1 MDEDIKCPNCGT
13 TKYRNPQL
21 ELMVNVCGHSLCSNC
36 VELLFVKGSGHCPQC
51 SIGLRRHNF
60 RKQLF
65 EDHLVEKEIDIRK
78 RVLKDFN
85 KREEDFD
92 SLRDYNN
99 YLEEVE
105 EIIFN
110 LTNDI
115 DVKETNER
123 IDAYKKENAKQII
136 KNRGKLSKDQ
146 ELIEEL
152 IEQERQEKELRNQY
166 FLNEDKEQI
175 KSKARLREDLVDE
188 LMFSDLPAHQI
199 MASMAKESIE
209 KSKNADIAVP
219 SIPRSKAKVF
229 STGITIGKGSNVF
242 EPVVKQAEAEP
253 YVYRSPEFNLIGPV
267 CPKTNSLE
275 AQGYLKHVRTASN
288 VDLAGGFL
296 AIYPCLRAVQESFC
310 GLYFKPS

>member
-21 ELMVNVCGHSLCSNC
+21 ELMVNVCGHSLCSTC

-51 SIGLRRHNF
+51 GIGLRRHNF

-78 RVLKDFN
+78 RVIKDFN

-92 SLRDYNN
+92 SLGEYNN

-105 EIIFN
+105 TIIFN

-123 IDAYKKENAKQII
+123 IDAYKKENAKQIV
-136 KNRGKLSKDQ
+136 KNRGKLSRDQ

-152 IEQERQEKELRNQY
+152 IEQEKQEKELRNNY
-166 FLNEDKEQI
+166 FFNEDKELI
-175 KSKARLREDLVDE
+175 KSKTRLRENLVDE
-188 LMFSDLPAHQI
+188 LMFSDLPADQI
-199 MASMAKESIE
+199 VASMANASNE
-209 KSKNADIAVP
+209 KSKAADLPMP
-219 SIPRSKAKVF
+219 SVARTQTKVF

-242 EPVVKQAEAEP
+242 EPIAKQTEAKP
-253 YVYRSPEFNLIGPV
+253 YVYTSPELNLIGPL
-267 CPKTNSLE
+267 CPKASSLE
-275 AQGYLKHVRTASN
+275 AEGYLKHVRGASS

-296 AIYPCLRAVQESFC
+296 PMFPCLRAVQESFC